1 MARVEFAEA
10 AALDMERV
18 AEHLLTHEAADVE
31 ARIDAIVEACAVL
44 ERHPLIGRR
53 ADDGLRELVIGRGA
67 RGYVA
72 LYDYA
77 ADADLVLVLAVKAQ
91 REAGYGRE

>member
-10 AALDMERV
+10 VALDLERIT
-18 AEHLLTHEAADVE
+18 EHLLVHEAANIG
-31 ARIDAIVEACAVL
+31 ARIDAIIEACAVL

-53 ADDGLRELVIGRGA
+53 ADDGLRELVIGHGA
-67 RGYVA
+67 QRYVA
-72 LYDYA
+72 LYDYGA
-77 ADADLVLVLAVKAQ
+77 NTDLVLVLAVKAQ

>member
-10 AALDMERV
+10 MAQDIERI
-18 AEHLLTHEAADVE
+18 ADHLMAHEATDID
-31 ARIDAIVEACAVL
+31 ARIGAIVEACAVL

-53 ADDGLRELVIGRGA
+53 ADDGLRELVIGHVV

-72 LYDYA
+72 LYEYA

>member
-1 MARVEFAEA
+1 MARVEFSEA
-10 AALDMERV
+10 VGLDIERI
-18 AEHLLTHEAADVE
+18 ADHLLAHEASGIE
-31 ARIDAIVEACAVL
+31 ARIDAIFEACAVL

-53 ADDGLRELVIGRGA
+53 ADDGLRELVIGHGT

-77 ADADLVLVLAVKAQ
+77 ADADLVLVLALKAQ

>member
-1 MARVEFAEA
+1 MARVEFAERV
-10 AALDMERV
+10 ALDFERILN
-18 AEHLLTHEAADVE
+18 HLLARDAADVE
-31 ARIDAIVEACAVL
+31 ARVGEIIEACAVL

-53 ADDGLRELVIGRGA
+53 TESGLRELVIGRGA

-77 ADADLVLVLAVKAQ
+77 AAADLVLVLALKAQ
-91 REAGYGRE
+91 REAGYANE